1 MKISEFVINRS
12 NVTVVLTRIRE
23 TREIIR
29 KRVRDQENSKR
40 EGEREIDIESSFYL
54 SETER
59 DRIMKNKRK

>member
-40 EGEREIDIESSFYL
+40 EGEREIDIKS
-54 SETER
+54 
-59 DRIMKNKRK
+59 